1 MQSLG
6 RGVCS
11 SRALGLGFGSC
22 GCRGRFWWSLWLCLS
37 GTWAPWKFK
46 VSYSATESHC
56 ERPTSQDIPT
66 RPKAS
71 DHQTL
76 AAEPSM
82 SGCQNRFPNTQTLR
96 ALRNLAKPLKKLPY
110 IPPSL
115 HISSSDATTK
125 RITECMDT
133 SVAAS
138 A

>member
-1 MQSLG
+1 MPESRTLLEG
-6 RGVCS
+6 MLLNFGAVGAEFRAWGSVV

-71 DHQTL
+71 DHETL
-76 AAEPSM
+76 A
-82 SGCQNRFPNTQTLR
+82 RR
-96 ALRNLAKPLKKLPY
+96 AVDVGLSK
-110 IPPSL
+110 S
-115 HISSSDATTK
+115 IS
-125 RITECMDT
+125 
-133 SVAAS
+133 
-138 A
+138 